1 MKRESDF
8 PIEYWNELYVT
19 VENAVGLLDSLT
31 KPLEKISDNKRQ
43 IRPLMTKQLQGFSD
57 EIWQKKEDKF
67 FDICTEMN
75 FRWYLTKYKV
85 YRFFNIAIEKEYIFF
100 QIRSIYFNRSQ
111 LSLQIW
117 NWNMY
122 IFIKILFTVCC
133 NFRLQNKLRLANLH
147 MHKIKIIIQTWQT
160 KFLRTCGTIIEYF
173 LNKKTWC
180 FRR

>member
-67 FDICTEMN
+67 FDICTERN
-75 FRWYLTKYKV
+75 LDDIWQNIRFIGSLT
-85 YRFFNIAIEKEYIFF
+85 
-100 QIRSIYFNRSQ
+100 
-111 LSLQIW
+111 
-117 NWNMY
+117 
-122 IFIKILFTVCC
+122 
-133 NFRLQNKLRLANLH
+133 
-147 MHKIKIIIQTWQT
+147 
-160 KFLRTCGTIIEYF
+160 
-173 LNKKTWC
+173 
-180 FRR
+180 